1 MSMLSVVI
9 PSYNEQENIART
21 AAALA
26 EILKRTDMDYE
37 LLFVDDGSKDE
48 TYACICA
55 EAARDPR
62 VKGIRFSRNF
72 GKEASIFAGLRA
84 AKGDCCVVIDCD
96 LQHPPQVI
104 PQMLALWRDGYEV
117 VEGVKAGRGKEGL
130 AYKLSAGLFYR
141 MISRVTK
148 IDMAASSDFKLLDR
162 KAVDALAALQE
173 RSTLFRALSFW
184 MGFRT
189 ARVEFTV
196 AERAAGKSKWSFS
209 SLLRYA
215 VTNITSF
222 TAVPLQIV
230 TLLGVVMLAA
240 FLVLGIQTLCRY
252 LMGRA
257 IEGFTTVILLLLII
271 GGSIMLSLGIIGH
284 YVAKIYDEVKG
295 RPQYIISETTTA
307 GDGVR
312 KDRG

>member
-1 MSMLSVVI
+1 
-9 PSYNEQENIART
+9 
-21 AAALA
+21 
-26 EILKRTDMDYE
+26 
-37 LLFVDDGSKDE
+37 
-48 TYACICA
+48 
-55 EAARDPR
+55 
-62 VKGIRFSRNF
+62 
-72 GKEASIFAGLRA
+72 
-84 AKGDCCVVIDCD
+84 
-96 LQHPPQVI
+96 
-104 PQMLALWRDGYEV
+104 MLALWRDGYEV

-173 RSTLFRALSFW
+173 RSTFFRALSFW

-222 TAVPLQIV
+222 TAVPLR
-230 TLLGVVMLAA
+230 LSPMLGVVMLAA
-240 FLVLGIQTLCRY
+240 FWCWGYKPSAGI
-252 LMGRA
+252 
-257 IEGFTTVILLLLII
+257 
-271 GGSIMLSLGIIGH
+271 
-284 YVAKIYDEVKG
+284 
-295 RPQYIISETTTA
+295 
-307 GDGVR
+307 
-312 KDRG
+312 